1 MARHNEVRLLG
12 YLTQNPFVQYRD
24 QIKKTDPV
32 KAMCVVHT
40 LHGNREFGNDK
51 RKRPDENM
59 VLTLEP
65 SKMDFIAHLKKFDV
79 IQVKGSITTA
89 MTHPAVTCSKCGHTW
104 TANDEIAFI
113 NPIFMDKVDA
123 SKELAKFRKE
133 NEESKKVE
141 YTDEDTS
148 NSTAILL
155 DRFLRKRIEISN
167 NATIIGICS
176 REPELFDKGKN
187 PITNYGL
194 DVIRKYKIREFDP
207 DNRHDYPNVKCYG
220 NIAIN
225 DKKYIHKGSRV
236 FIDGFVQQRT
246 YFENYECPVCNAI
259 GSRKK
264 TVSEIVPYSVE
275 YLANCGEGYEDV
287 NNKINKGEGD
297 SSDE

>member
-12 YLTQNPFVQYRD
+12 YLTRDPMVQYKN
-24 QIKKTDPV
+24 QVEKTDPI
-32 KAMCVVHT
+32 KAMCVLHT

-89 MTHPAVTCSKCGHTW
+89 VTHPTIICSKCGHGW
-104 TANDEIAFI
+104 KVNDEIAFI
-113 NPIFMDKVDA
+113 NPIFMDKIDA
-123 SKELAKFRKE
+123 SKELMRFKKE
-133 NEESKKVE
+133 KEGKNSE
-141 YTDEDTS
+141 YMDEDTS
-148 NSTAILL
+148 NSIAILL
-155 DRFLRKRIEISN
+155 DRFLRKRIEVSN
-167 NATIIGICS
+167 NATIIGVCS
-176 REPELFDKGKN
+176 REPELFTKGKN

-194 DVIRKYKIREFDP
+194 DVIRKYKIREFEP

-225 DKKYIHKGSRV
+225 DKKFIRKGSRL
-236 FIDGFVQQRT
+236 FIDGFIQQRT
-246 YFENYECPVCNAI
+246 YFENFECPVCKTP
-259 GSRKK
+259 GTRKK

-275 YLANCGEGYEDV
+275 YLANCNDGYEDV
-287 NNKINKGEGD
+287 NNKINKGEGEN
-297 SSDE
+297 SNE